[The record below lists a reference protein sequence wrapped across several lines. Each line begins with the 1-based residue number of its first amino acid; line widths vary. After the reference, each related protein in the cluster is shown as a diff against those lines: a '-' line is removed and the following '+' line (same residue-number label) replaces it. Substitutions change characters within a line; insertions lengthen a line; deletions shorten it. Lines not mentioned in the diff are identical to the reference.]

1 MSSLED
7 VSYVM
12 AKTKTTELVEDARV
26 GSDLNSFDSN
36 WLGVHTPLLPFH
48 GHSGG
53 TGKKF

>member
-1 MSSLED
+1 M
-7 VSYVM
+7 
-12 AKTKTTELVEDARV
+12 EDARV

-36 WLGVHTPLLPFH
+36 WLGVRTPLLPFH